1 MIVDGVQTTI
11 PIHVTDSTGAAFTAS
26 TLTAMIRLRKPSD
39 AEDGYYWGSDGTGF
53 AWRAKGT
60 ITAWPTAAL
69 VSHGNYE
76 HDLAAAA
83 SSGKSGGGRISAYYT
98 DNVATPASET
108 TISGVWWDDVWPM
121 ATTAS
126 GDPAAPGP
134 PSNAT
139 FCVLYTSKQF
149 LSAGSTIG
157 EGSSVAIEPTLGQLP
172 QTTLNAIV
180 GNGRVETTFAAD
192 GGFNLEGAR
201 LAYYRLSVPDGSIL
215 IDFQVPD
222 ADSFD
227 VSTLIQVGVP

>member
-11 PIHVTDSTGAAFTAS
+11 PIHVTDSTGAAFAAS

-83 SSGKSGGGRISAYYT
+83 SSGKSSGGRISAYYT

-108 TISGVWWDDVWPM
+108 TISGVWWDDVWPLPS
-121 ATTAS
+121 T
-126 GDPAAPGP
+126 PAGALPAPGP
-134 PSNAT
+134 PTTAT

-149 LSAGSTIG
+149 LSAGNTVG
-157 EGSSVAIEPTLGQLP
+157 EGSVVAIEPTLGQLP
-172 QTTLNAIV
+172 QATSTAII
-180 GNGRVETTFAAD
+180 GKGRKETTFDAN
-192 GGFNLEGAR
+192 GGFSLEGAK
-201 LAYYRLSVPDGSIL
+201 LAQYRLSVPDASIN
-215 IDFQVPD
+215 IDFTVPD

-227 VSTLIQVGVP
+227 VSTLIP